1 MTADYV
7 AYHAAERPAALA
19 VLHNGRALS
28 FVELDRD
35 IRRAMDALGA
45 LGVRPGG
52 SVAVSTDDLY
62 LHWLLL
68 LACERLGI
76 AAASVGPGEASLR
89 ELDHLWA
96 SVDMVLTA
104 PDIVVAGTRRY
115 QALTPSW
122 IEDAL
127 AGAPPGDMPA
137 PRKMPNDPV
146 RIVRTSGTTGLS
158 KRFLVTRR
166 MHDAL
171 SAEWQWG
178 FALGPRCRYLQTL
191 SLLVRATFDLGSACL
206 RAGGTLVLES
216 RMQFLDAIS
225 AHAIT
230 HAIVLPIHL
239 KASLDRLPPDFTK
252 PPELAIVSFGAA
264 LSDAL
269 RARAMA
275 RLATSICD
283 LYGTVEV
290 SIASAIWRPG
300 TDGVGTVWPGVRVE
314 AVDERGTVV
323 PRGEMGRLRIKT
335 GWMSLGYLDD
345 PETTARM
352 FRDGWFYPGDVA
364 VIGPG
369 GGLKILGR
377 ADDLIN
383 IGGKKFLPAVLEDLL
398 MKHAIAGDVGVSSL
412 PGADGVE
419 ELRIAVAGAHGSDQE
434 LIDRILEALR
444 RFQVGHFK
452 VVQLGRIPRSANGK
466 LQRQELRDEIARL
479 IDSR

>member
-7 AYHAAERPAALA
+7 AYHAAEHPAGLA

-35 IRRAMDALGA
+35 VRRAAAALGA

-76 AAASVGPGEASLR
+76 AAASVERGEVSRR
-89 ELDHLWA
+89 ELDPLWA
-96 SVDMVLTA
+96 SVDMVLA
-104 PDIVVAGTRRY
+104 EPDLVVAGARRY
-115 QALTPSW
+115 QALSPSW

-127 AGAPPGDMPA
+127 AGAGPGDVPA
-137 PRKMPNDPV
+137 PLKKPDDPV

-171 SAEWQWG
+171 SVQWQWG
-178 FALGPRCRYLQTL
+178 FALGPRSRYLQTL
-191 SLLVRATFDLGSACL
+191 PFLVRATFDLGSACL

-216 RMQFLDAIS
+216 RMPMVDAVS

-230 HAIVLPIHL
+230 HAIVLPINL

-252 PPELAIVSFGAA
+252 PRELSIVSFGAA
-264 LSDAL
+264 LSDTL
-269 RARAMA
+269 RERAMA
-275 RLATSICD
+275 RLATSVCD

-300 TDGVGTVWPGVRVE
+300 MDGFGTVWPGARVE
-314 AVDERGTVV
+314 AVDERGAVV
-323 PRGEMGRLRIKT
+323 PPGEMGRLRIKT
-335 GWMSLGYLDD
+335 DWMSLGYLDD

-352 FRDGWFYPGDVA
+352 FRDGWFYPGDIA

-369 GGLKILGR
+369 GELKILGR

-383 IGGKKFLPAVLEDLL
+383 IGGKKYLPAVLEDLL

-419 ELRIAVAGAHGSDQE
+419 ELRIAVAGAPGSDQE
-434 LIDRILEALR
+434 MIDRILKALGR
-444 RFQVGHFK
+444 VQIGHFEVIK
-452 VVQLGRIPRSANGK
+452 LGRIPRSANGK
-466 LQRQELRDEIARL
+466 LQRQALRDVIARR
-479 IDSR
+479 SSPR